1 MRRFYLQIYLGIV
14 GMVLLLVLLA
24 LALWDLNP
32 LEDAEER
39 YSLETLRGIGEAL
52 SPPLEEG
59 PEALRAALDPVLS
72 RIDLDLTV
80 YGPGGELL
88 AQWGGEALPV
98 PEPES
103 GVDHWQ
109 NELSFQRIFAVKLA
123 DGRWFVGR
131 PSEPIPEGDFALVVL
146 LVILV
151 GVSVGA
157 YPFARSLTRRLE
169 RLRREVDSLAAG
181 DLSARVP
188 IEGKDAIADL
198 ARSLNQTASTIESL
212 VQDQRRTLAA
222 ASHELRS
229 PLARLRV
236 AVELMSEERRPE
248 LLDGARADLKELDE
262 LIGEIL
268 LASRLEQERWADR
281 FEPVDLL
288 GVAAE
293 EGARVGAEVRG
304 DSVSLSAEPRLVRR
318 VLRNLLENARRHGGE
333 AEVAV
338 HVAGYSG
345 ESGRIEV
352 ADRGPGV
359 PEADRE
365 KIFEPFYRSE
375 GWSEGQGGG
384 VGLGLALVRQ
394 IARRHGGDAVC
405 LPRDEGGSRFVVT
418 LRNQDTQPA

>member
-14 GMVLLLVLLA
+14 GMVLLLVLVA

-52 SPPLEEG
+52 SPPLEAG
-59 PEALRAALDPVLS
+59 PEALRAALDPLLS

-80 YGPGGELL
+80 YGPDGELL
-88 AQWGGEALPV
+88 AQWGAEALPV

-109 NELSFQRIFAVKLA
+109 NELSFQRIFAVRLA

-131 PSEPIPEGDFALVVL
+131 PSEPIPEGDFAAVVL

-236 AVELMSEERRPE
+236 AVELMSEEPRPE
-248 LLDGARADLKELDE
+248 LLEGARVDLRELDE

-281 FEPVDLL
+281 FESVDLL

-293 EGARVGAEVRG
+293 EGARVGAEVQG

-333 AEVAV
+333 SEVAV
-338 HVAGYSG
+338 HIAGYSG

-365 KIFEPFYRSE
+365 KIFEPFYRAE

-418 LRNQDTQPA
+418 LRNQDAQPA